1 LARAALAASRAIQ
14 IIDFLAAQRATP
26 HSLSELARA
35 LQINVASCHGILQE
49 LTLSGHLSRHPQHK
63 TYTLG
68 PVLVAIGEMAGETH
82 DVIGR
87 AKAAAAELSRRVK
100 LEVLLTMRA
109 GDQVLGLAHFNH
121 DVVARAWLRPG
132 VRLPLRPPLGVTFVA
147 WDTHDEIEKWLGRGL
162 SGKLDRA
169 TASKLRALLES
180 VRKRGFQVALK
191 VDLPN
196 EVSGLSGALDVKR
209 YVEHLDRRLLTAGQ
223 DGNLLN
229 FDPAQALDSKSYEID
244 FISAPVFDAF
254 DRPTYCMTIYH
265 FDKNMSGRDIKHCVE
280 NLVSTCLSIRRDGSR
295 RPRPTVSSRRNAIS
309 EGGM

>member
-1 LARAALAASRAIQ
+1 VSDLARAALAASRAIQ
-14 IIDFLAAQRATP
+14 IIDFLVAQGATP
-26 HSLSELARA
+26 LSLSELARA
-35 LQINVASCHGILQE
+35 LEINLASCHGILQE
-49 LTLSGHLSRHPQHK
+49 LTRSGHLSRHPVHK

-68 PVLVAIGEMAGETH
+68 PVLVAIGEMASETH
-82 DVIGR
+82 DVIAR
-87 AKAAAAELSRRVK
+87 AKAAAAELSRRLK

-147 WDTHDEIEKWLGRGL
+147 WETNEEIEKWLGRGL
-162 SGKLDRA
+162 SGKLDP
-169 TASKLRALLES
+169 TTTSKLRALLES
-180 VRKRGFQVALK
+180 VRKKGFQAALK
-191 VDLPN
+191 VDVPN
-196 EVSGLSGALDVKR
+196 DELTGLSAALNVER

-229 FDPAQALDSKSYEID
+229 FDPTRALDRKAYEID

-265 FDKNMSGRDIKHCVE
+265 FDKNMSGSDIKHCVA
-280 NLVSTCLSIRRDGSR
+280 NLISACLSIRRDGNR
-295 RPRPTVSSRRNAIS
+295 RPRPTVGR
-309 EGGM
+309 G